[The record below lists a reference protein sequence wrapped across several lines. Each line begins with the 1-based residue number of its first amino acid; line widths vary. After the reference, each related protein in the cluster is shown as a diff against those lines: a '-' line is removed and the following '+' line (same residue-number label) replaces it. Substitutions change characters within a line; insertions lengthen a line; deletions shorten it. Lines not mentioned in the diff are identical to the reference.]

1 MALSPDGE
9 TLAFDLVGR
18 IWVMPAAGGV
28 AEPLTDPL
36 GDARQP
42 AWSPDGSRIA
52 FQAYWDGNYHVWS
65 VAGDG
70 TGLRQHTHG
79 PAFSPDGG
87 IYGAYG
93 LLAADD
99 PSLFDDPRV
108 ETFFP
113 WARDAARAPGDMVL
127 ARRLAE
133 DMASLPRRVLEAGG
147 RVVAGTDSPINPSGL
162 SLLAE
167 MEAMVRYGKMRAVD
181 VLRAATSESARA
193 LGYEGRLGVVA
204 PGALADL
211 IVIGGDPTAD
221 IRAVRDLRA
230 VIHGGMVH
238 DAPSL
243 LQRPG

>member
-1 MALSPDGE
+1 MCG
-9 TLAFDLVGR
+9 
-18 IWVMPAAGGV
+18 
-28 AEPLTDPL
+28 
-36 GDARQP
+36 
-42 AWSPDGSRIA
+42 AWR
-52 FQAYWDGNYHVWS
+52 
-65 VAGDG
+65 GDG

-79 PAFSPDGG
+79 PFDHREPHWSPDGDRIAFSSDRAGSYDIWVLTVADGVVERVTDAPGSEYGPAFSPDRG

-99 PSLFDDPRV
+99 PSLFDDP
-108 ETFFP
+108 
-113 WARDAARAPGDMVL
+113 
-127 ARRLAE
+127 
-133 DMASLPRRVLEAGG
+133 